1 MHYKPCKANILG
13 FQNVQ
18 CFSIIYFLIYKSIKN
33 TLEANRRSIMR
44 KAIVAAA
51 LAVVLVMSAG
61 CEGDGPIRIGVSEEV
76 ITEKKEFTGFTSV
89 DAGSAFEVEI
99 TRSDSFSVVISA
111 EESLFDYVEV
121 TKTGNELK
129 IYLNPRHIFTD
140 FTIGAKTLKAEITM
154 PAIDEL
160 RLSGASRGT
169 ITGFRSTSD
178 FDADVSGASK
188 LEIVDCQVGNADI
201 EVSGA
206 SKISGNVTAA
216 DIEFEVSGASTA
228 ELSGTADDMAL
239 DVSGASKANM
249 ADFLV
254 RDADVEVSGASEATV
269 NVKGKLDIELS
280 GASRL
285 YFYGN
290 PNIGRQDVS
299 GASTIKHK

>member
-1 MHYKPCKANILG
+1 MK
-13 FQNVQ
+13 
-18 CFSIIYFLIYKSIKN
+18 
-33 TLEANRRSIMR
+33 
-44 KAIVAAA
+44 KAIVALTLAA
-51 LAVVLVMSAG
+51 VLMVPVIFMG
-61 CEGDGPIRIGVSEEV
+61 CENDGPIRIGVNEEV
-76 ITEKKEFTGFTSV
+76 ITEEKEFSGFTSV

-121 TKTGNELK
+121 TKTGSELK

-140 FTIGAKTLKAEITM
+140 FTIGAKTLKAKITM
-154 PAIDEL
+154 PAIGEL
-160 RLSGASRGT
+160 RLSGASKGI
-169 ITGFRSTSD
+169 ITGFKSSSD
-178 FDADVSGASK
+178 FDTNVSGASQ

-206 SKISGNVTAA
+206 SGISGNLTAA
-216 DIEFEVSGASTA
+216 DIDLEVSGASSA
-228 ELSGTADDMAL
+228 ELSGAADDIFL
-239 DVSGASKANM
+239 DVSGASKADMTDFQVRN
-249 ADFLV
+249 ADIEL
-254 RDADVEVSGASEATV
+254 SGASEATM

-290 PNIGRQDVS
+290 PSIGKQDVT